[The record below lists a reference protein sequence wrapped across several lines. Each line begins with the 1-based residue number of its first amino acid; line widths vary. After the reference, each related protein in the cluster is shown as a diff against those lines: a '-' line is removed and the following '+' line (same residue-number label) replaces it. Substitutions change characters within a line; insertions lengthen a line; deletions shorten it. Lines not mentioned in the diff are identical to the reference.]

1 MEKAT
6 LLVVRGVDQG
16 SRFEITETPLS
27 LGRGVR
33 NEIRILDTE
42 VSRQHAEIQPNQDGY
57 FLIDKGS
64 SNGTFVNGKQVR
76 RRKLENG
83 DQIQIGRSVILFS
96 QENEEE
102 SRFVAE
108 RIELQNQH
116 PDDQSSIVA
125 EMSHDGDSIL
135 QEPQV
140 TGTEHLGRSLAN
152 LKALYHIAEA
162 AVSQTNSQDQ
172 LLKRILEL
180 TIDAVGADRGCIL
193 LNDSDTGQKLVPH
206 ALCYRH
212 NTNDTSKMPV
222 SRSIVDYVLRR
233 GQGVRTSDARSDRR
247 FERGES
253 IVQAGI
259 REAMCVPMQGRF
271 EMQGVVYVDITS
283 APKNPLRE
291 AQTEQFTE
299 DQLRLLVAVGRQ
311 SALAVENQYYQ
322 EALLKAE
329 RLGAMGQTIAMLSH
343 HIKNI
348 LQGVRGGSYLID
360 MGLNDHKE
368 DVVRKGWGIV
378 EKNQNRIY
386 HLVMDMLTFSK
397 ERQPDLKVADLN
409 TTVGD
414 VCELMQARAEESGI
428 QLETALSP
436 VLPGILM
443 DAEGIHRAVL
453 NIVIN
458 ALDAVEGSP
467 QAAVRV
473 QTGFDPKTD
482 NALVVITDNGPGIPE
497 EQLAKIFNVF
507 ESTKG
512 ARGTGLGLAVSQKI
526 LREHGGEIT
535 VESKPG
541 AGCQFVLSWP
551 RVDEEHRSDDFTGTN
566 TSTRTDTHQPRH
578 GS

>member
-16 SRFEITETPLS
+16 SRFVIGESPSS

-42 VSRQHAEIQPNQDGY
+42 VSRQHAQILAENGAY
-57 FLIDKGS
+57 VLVDKGS
-64 SNGTFVNGKQVR
+64 SNGTFVNGKPVR
-76 RRKLENG
+76 RQSLANG
-83 DQIQIGRSVILFS
+83 DQIQIGRSVLLFS
-96 QENEEE
+96 QAGADE
-102 SRFVAE
+102 SQFVAE
-108 RIELQNQH
+108 RIELENQH
-116 PDDQSSIVA
+116 PDDQSSIIG
-125 EMSHDGDSIL
+125 EMPNDGELLKEPPDSSERNL
-135 QEPQV
+135 A
-140 TGTEHLGRSLAN
+140 RSLAN
-152 LKALYHIAEA
+152 LKTLYRISEE
-162 AVSQTNSQDQ
+162 AVSPTASQDQ

-193 LNDSDTGQKLVPH
+193 LNDPETGQKLVPQ

-212 NTNDTSKMPV
+212 NTDDSSKMPV
-222 SRSIVDYVLRR
+222 SRTIVDYVLRR
-233 GQGVRTSDARSDRR
+233 GQGVRTSDARKDLR

-259 REAMCVPMQGRF
+259 REAICVPMQGRF
-271 EMQGVVYVDITS
+271 EMIGVLYVDITTPVDQLLS
-283 APKNPLRE
+283 TKQIER
-291 AQTEQFTE
+291 FTE

-311 SALAVENQYYQ
+311 SALAVENHHYQ
-322 EALLKAE
+322 QALLKAE

-360 MGLNDHKE
+360 MGLKDHKE
-368 DVVRKGWGIV
+368 DVVRRGWAIV

-397 ERQPDLKVADLN
+397 ERQPDLQTADLN
-409 TTVGD
+409 ATVND
-414 VCELMQARAEESGI
+414 VCELMQARAEESKI
-428 QLETALSP
+428 RLEVSLAAN
-436 VLPGILM
+436 LPPILL

-467 QAAVRV
+467 DAAVRV
-473 QTGFDPKTD
+473 QTGYDPIGD
-482 NALVVITDNGPGIPE
+482 NALVVITDNGPGIVPE
-497 EQLAKIFNVF
+497 QIPKIFNVF

-535 VESKPG
+535 VESKVG
-541 AGCQFVLSWP
+541 EGCQFVLAWP
-551 RVDEEHRSDDFTGTN
+551 RMDEEHRAEESATQ
-566 TSTRTDTHQPRH
+566 S
-578 GS
+578 